1 MADKDRMIQLPE
13 GLDADKLAECA
24 LALLSLTL
32 HKGRVW
38 KSLDWDLMNLLHQ
51 KGWIDDPISKN
62 KSVLLTEDG
71 ERLAEVFL
79 LKHFSEMRE

>member
-1 MADKDRMIQLPE
+1 
-13 GLDADKLAECA
+13 
-24 LALLSLTL
+24 
-32 HKGRVW
+32 
-38 KSLDWDLMNLLHQ
+38 MNLLHQ